1 MADKEQPDPD
11 NTDKGTTDKDADKP
25 TGDVSHDQLVQAVR
39 WLVANGQQMGA
50 KIEAIGTAPVKDAVK
65 DPDPE
70 PEPEAADLEGMSRAD
85 FMKAIVG
92 AVKTQLT
99 DPMSKQFADAD
110 DQHERRGI
118 QTDIDKAAVKYGDFW
133 DWQVEAR
140 KILNDKPNLSIDE
153 AYHLARATNP
163 EKLQT
168 MQTEAE
174 KKVNAEKDSEKEKR
188 DLEYGG
194 LLPTSGKSKPNE
206 KMEIDKAADVAWEE
220 VMGGTPYD
228 KMVQ

>member
-11 NTDKGTTDKDADKP
+11 NTDKADPDKDKP

-39 WLVANGQQMGA
+39 WLVANNQQLGA
-50 KIEAIGTAPVKDAVK
+50 KIEQMGTAPVKDAVK
-65 DPDPE
+65 DPDPK
-70 PEPEAADLEGMSRAD
+70 PEPEAVDLESMDRAA

-110 DQHERRGI
+110 DMQERRGI
-118 QTDIDKAAVKYGDFW
+118 QTDIDKAAGKYGDFW
-133 DWQVEAR
+133 EWQVEAR

-163 EKLQT
+163 EKLKT
-168 MQTEAE
+168 MQMEADT
-174 KKVNAEKDSEKEKR
+174 KVNAEQEAEKEKR

-194 LLPTSGKSKPNE
+194 LLPTSGKSRPND

-220 VMGGTPYD
+220 VMGGTPWD
-228 KMVQ
+228 KTVQ

>member
-11 NTDKGTTDKDADKP
+11 NTDKGDAEKDADKP
-25 TGDVSHDQLVQAVR
+25 TGDVSHAQLVQAVR
-39 WLVANGQQMGA
+39 WLVANNQQLGA
-50 KIEAIGTAPVKDAVK
+50 KIEQIGTAPVKGDVK
-65 DPDPE
+65 DPDPT
-70 PEPEAADLEGMSRAD
+70 PDPDPADLEGMSRTD

-92 AVKTQLT
+92 AVKTQIT

-110 DQHERRGI
+110 DAQERRGI
-118 QTDIDKAAVKYGDFW
+118 QTDIDKAAGKYGDFW
-133 DWQVEAR
+133 EWQTEAR

-168 MQTEAE
+168 MQMEAD
-174 KKVNAEKDSEKEKR
+174 KKVNAEKEVEQEKR

-220 VMGGTPYD
+220 VMGNRPLN
-228 KMVQ
+228 